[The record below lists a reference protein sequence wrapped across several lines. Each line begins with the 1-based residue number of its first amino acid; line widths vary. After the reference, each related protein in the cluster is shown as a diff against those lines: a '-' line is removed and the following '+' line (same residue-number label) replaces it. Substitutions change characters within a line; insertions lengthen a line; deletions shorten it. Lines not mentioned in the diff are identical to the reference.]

1 MSTYPDSTTQV
12 ARSARL
18 SEDGVY
24 RYSLSR
30 RWALGPA
37 ARFIMLNPSTADGT
51 QDDPT
56 IRRCVGFA
64 RALGC
69 GALIVVN
76 LFAYR
81 ATRPA
86 DLWRAADPVGPRNDL
101 TILEVA
107 EDVRRAG
114 GPLIAAWGA
123 RVPESRVERVLD
135 LLEAANARDLLT
147 ALGTTQTGAPRHPLY
162 LPSSARPS
170 PWPTIGTQ
178 P

>member
-1 MSTYPDSTTQV
+1 MSTYPDSTTHV
-12 ARSARL
+12 MRSARL
-18 SEDGVY
+18 SEDGLY
-24 RYSLSR
+24 RYELAR
-30 RWALGPA
+30 RWALGPT
-37 ARFIMLNPSTADGT
+37 ARFVMLNPSTADGT
-51 QDDPT
+51 EDDPT

-69 GALIVVN
+69 GALVVVN

-86 DLWRAADPVGPRNDL
+86 DLWRAADPIGPRNNL

-107 EDVRRAG
+107 EQARHAG
-114 GPLIAAWGA
+114 GHLIAAWGA
-123 RVPESRVERVLD
+123 RVPESRVEEVLG
-135 LLEAANARDLLT
+135 LLDAAGARHLLA

-170 PWPTIGTQ
+170 PWPTIGAS
-178 P
+178 